1 MSLADELL
9 APTPPPTVIRCRVAL
24 LLQRLDAQ
32 DPEGAAAL
40 RSVLA
45 SEMPG
50 TVIVQRLQNAGIDLT
65 THALWRHRRGMC
77 RCPR

>member
-1 MSLADELL
+1 MSLADDLL
-9 APTPPPTVIRCRVAL
+9 APIPPPTVIRCRVAL

-65 THALWRHRRGMC
+65 IHALWRHRRGTC